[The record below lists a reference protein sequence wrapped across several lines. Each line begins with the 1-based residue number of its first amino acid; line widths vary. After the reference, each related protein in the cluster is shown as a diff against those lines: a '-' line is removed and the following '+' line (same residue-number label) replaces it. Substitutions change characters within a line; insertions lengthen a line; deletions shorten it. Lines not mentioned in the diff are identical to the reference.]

1 MWLRNVR
8 FWYHILVLFIIVIV
22 GMQTCCH
29 EPTHEN
35 PRWRLSPE
43 IVKPSEHHVYEIQK
57 AILTFSGAPQS
68 NGQYVRHRLI
78 MINVKN
84 QICHPK
90 FCNNHKPE
98 MVTTLVSNKAF
109 LTSQLL
115 FMNVFFL
122 GRQSQRTDVR
132 PKRMKSEDQRPEMK
146 YSGVFPVYGFR
157 VGFSDIGRNM
167 ALQYIVPLD
176 WVSYKT
182 WV

>member
-68 NGQYVRHRLI
+68 NGH
-78 MINVKN
+78 
-84 QICHPK
+84 
-90 FCNNHKPE
+90 
-98 MVTTLVSNKAF
+98 A
-109 LTSQLL
+109 
-115 FMNVFFL
+115 
-122 GRQSQRTDVR
+122 VR
-132 PKRMKSEDQRPEMK
+132 PAPPDNDQRQK
-146 YSGVFPVYGFR
+146 S
-157 VGFSDIGRNM
+157 NM
-167 ALQYIVPLD
+167 PPKILQ
-176 WVSYKT
+176 
-182 WV
+182 